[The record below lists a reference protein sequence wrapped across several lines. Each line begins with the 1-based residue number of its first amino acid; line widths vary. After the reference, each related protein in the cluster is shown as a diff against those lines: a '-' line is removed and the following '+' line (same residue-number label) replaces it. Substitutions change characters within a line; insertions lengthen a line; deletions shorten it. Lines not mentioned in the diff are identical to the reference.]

1 LNKTEG
7 NRRRF
12 DRNQNNKSLGESR
25 NCQPQQLSMHPVPQ
39 QRKNAPNRI
48 TDRRRHNDEPNRS
61 AQAECFDDIDRFD
74 EVQPEDEIDE
84 RLRPPGRDNNRP
96 QKVISAEQSAEHET
110 RCIGADFAC
119 HDTPPTIHFK
129 MGAVCFFDLP
139 QSLARTSQMKTPAEW
154 AGVRCK

>member
-1 LNKTEG
+1 
-7 NRRRF
+7 
-12 DRNQNNKSLGESR
+12 
-25 NCQPQQLSMHPVPQ
+25 MHPVPQ

-96 QKVISAEQSAEHET
+96 QKVISAEQSAEHKTCFIGLILLAMT
-110 RCIGADFAC
+110 R
-119 HDTPPTIHFK
+119 PPTIHFK

-154 AGVRCK
+154 AGVRCT